1 MKRSLAEV
9 GEKNIT
15 IEIDALDVRRIRLR
29 RSMHIAQPSHVIDDP
44 RWNSLMGHLQGPTL
58 LMEWIENGLLWDLYE
73 KKAGSDEPLPNRL
86 LWSLFLCLCRMVAG
100 MAWPPRDF
108 GRRADGKPILEVIP
122 PRNQRGERPPKSRL
136 LHGDFHGR
144 NVMIDKLEPVEH
156 KSIPMLKLI
165 DFGMSRDLPV
175 RANEPKDLV
184 VKTNIRAVGE
194 VMLGLLRG
202 NIKGGPGIMNI
213 TYNGQPKMIESY
225 ATDLDKLSSKYRAPA
240 DVVAKHQDRIDNL
253 DPDLRSL
260 VALCVAVRIDDRPDI
275 EYLQRAVERNTRD
288 KKPSDYRNFKYANNE
303 TDAAMDRIL
312 ADCIFNA

>member
-15 IEIDALDVRRIRLR
+15 IEIDALDVRRIACELRHSWYDVTPHELIFELQRLR

-86 LWSLFLCLCRMVAG
+86 LWSLFLCCKHPDEDLCYPRVNVAPLVCRMVAG

-144 NVMIDKLEPVEH
+144 NGRTKQAKYSKRWKIH
-156 KSIPMLKLI
+156 
-165 DFGMSRDLPV
+165 
-175 RANEPKDLV
+175 AN
-184 VKTNIRAVGE
+184 
-194 VMLGLLRG
+194 
-202 NIKGGPGIMNI
+202 
-213 TYNGQPKMIESY
+213 
-225 ATDLDKLSSKYRAPA
+225 LSFSH
-240 DVVAKHQDRIDNL
+240 D
-253 DPDLRSL
+253 
-260 VALCVAVRIDDRPDI
+260 
-275 EYLQRAVERNTRD
+275 
-288 KKPSDYRNFKYANNE
+288 
-303 TDAAMDRIL
+303 
-312 ADCIFNA
+312 